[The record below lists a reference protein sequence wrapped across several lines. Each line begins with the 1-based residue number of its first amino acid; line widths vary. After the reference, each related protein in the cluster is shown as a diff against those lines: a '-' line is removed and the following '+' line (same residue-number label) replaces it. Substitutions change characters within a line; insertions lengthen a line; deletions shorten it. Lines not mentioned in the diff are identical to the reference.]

1 MEYALIMAGGIGTR
15 LWPLSRAN
23 QPKQALQLIGDRT
36 MFQHSVDRLSPL
48 FKYENIFVVTRAE
61 HASILAGQVPE
72 LPAANFIIEPEGRG
86 TAPAIALGA
95 IHLRRHDPQ
104 ATMAVVT
111 ADHYISKKED
121 FQKALAASVQA
132 AAGGHLV
139 TLGIT
144 PSSPSTGFGYIQ
156 QGQRMGEINGLS
168 YYHVERFTE
177 KPDLE
182 TARRM
187 MHSGLYSWNSGMF
200 IWRVDRIM
208 AEFERQMSQFYFQL
222 AEVEQAIGTS
232 AYETVI
238 QRVWPRVAKQ
248 TIDYGVMEG
257 ATDVVVIPVEIG
269 WSDIGSWASLLEL
282 LPANQDGNILVGP
295 TLEID
300 THNSLVF
307 SKKRLVATIGV
318 ENMVIV
324 DTDDAIL
331 ICPKEREQDVR
342 EIVKRLSS
350 TGQDQWL

>member
-23 QPKQALQLIGDRT
+23 MPKQALQLIGDRT
-36 MFQHSVDRLSPL
+36 MFQHSVDRLLPL
-48 FKYENIFVVTRAE
+48 FKPQHIFVVTRTE
-61 HASILAGQVPE
+61 HASILASQVPE

-95 IHLRRHDPQ
+95 IHLRKLDPQ
-104 ATMAVVT
+104 AIMAVVT
-111 ADHYISKKED
+111 ADHYISKKDD
-121 FQKALAASVQA
+121 FQQALAASLQA
-132 AAGGHLV
+132 AAAGHLV

-156 QGQRMGEINGLS
+156 QGQRLGEINGLS
-168 YYHVERFTE
+168 YFHVERFTE

-187 MHSGLYSWNSGMF
+187 VHSGLYSWNSGMF

-208 AEFERQMSQFYFQL
+208 AEFERQMPQFYSQL
-222 AEVEQAIGTS
+222 AGVEQAIGAS
-232 AYETVI
+232 QYEDTI
-238 QRVWPRVAKQ
+238 QHVWPRVAKQ

-257 ATDVVVIPVEIG
+257 AADVVVFPVEIG

-282 LPANQDGNILVGP
+282 LPANQEGNILIGP

-300 THNSLVF
+300 THNTLVL

-342 EIVKRLSS
+342 EIVKRLAGS
-350 TGQDQWL
+350 GKDQWL